1 MGGER
6 RLDRRYID
14 GKDGRGGRLSAPTI
28 TKGLNHITSQAQ
40 AYGELIRVRTGNRAD
55 VEVLRRVPL
64 GAGIAGGGIYE
75 EELESLLFRYPESL
89 PIAAIDAAYAG
100 AVPICR
106 QLTLPAGYADAL
118 YVNGLGR
125 LTLVEFKL
133 WRNPEAR
140 REVIGQILDYAK
152 DLASWSYEDLQ
163 RQVSIALGRTG
174 NGLYEL
180 VRAHYPN
187 VAEAEFVD
195 NVTRHLRRGEFL
207 LLIVGDGIQEG
218 AANIVDFVQRYSGL
232 HFNLAMVEAALYRDA
247 ANSLIVQPRV
257 LARTEI
263 VQRFVVDSGLVA
275 DVAMADVDEEQETL
289 SYQDEENLKFWNA
302 VLRDYSFAD
311 TNVAVPVPVKDSTL
325 YLPVRNSGFGGWAL
339 CFDGYLARSQG
350 GFGCFLIA
358 RRDQARAVRIFDQL
372 VESFAELR
380 GEMDSELEHWHNP
393 AGRPRIGFRREDS
406 LGFLA
411 ESEESETF
419 REAVQWMQERLNLL
433 VSTIHPR
440 LQVMLADER

>member
-1 MGGER
+1 M
-6 RLDRRYID
+6 
-14 GKDGRGGRLSAPTI
+14 
-28 TKGLNHITSQAQ
+28 TSQAQ

-118 YVNGLGR
+118 YVNGLVR

-275 DVAMADVDEEQETL
+275 DVAMDDVDEEQETL

-325 YLPVRNSGFGGWAL
+325 YVPVRNSGFGGWAL

-350 GFGCFLIA
+350 
-358 RRDQARAVRIFDQL
+358 DL
-372 VESFAELR
+372 VAS
-380 GEMDSELEHWHNP
+380 
-393 AGRPRIGFRREDS
+393 
-406 LGFLA
+406 
-411 ESEESETF
+411 
-419 REAVQWMQERLNLL
+419 
-433 VSTIHPR
+433 
-440 LQVMLADER
+440 